1 MIPLPVAKRE
11 PLARELEAF
20 LAGVRG
26 EPLPDP
32 RIALASLRLAEEATE
47 SILASVA
54 RERTA

>member
-1 MIPLPVAKRE
+1 VNKRE

-32 RIALASLRLAEEATE
+32 RVALASLRLAEEATA
-47 SILASVA
+47 SILATAA